1 MAANAKA
8 SHEHL
13 KRGES
18 SGQEADQQCVQ
29 CDQPGEPAARRAWLS
44 RCVRRPNKDQIFFF
58 SLSLSRI
65 ERRTPNADASQPSMS
80 RGKIRRV
87 RRQGIQ
93 RHRPRCHDSNSL
105 SLFSSA
111 ATNLSSPG
119 RCEQRCHRFAAP
131 VRDTSHEI
139 VHAATRDTHHLSTNS
154 PNSRHLALLWR
165 KFSKA
170 RFSRLLRYLTISLR
184 CLTGAIDIRKRER
197 EGKRGKEREKEKTS
211 IFRPPD
217 SFCPSSLSFS
227 ARSP

>member
-93 RHRPRCHDSNSL
+93 G
-105 SLFSSA
+105 
-111 ATNLSSPG
+111 TN
-119 RCEQRCHRFAAP
+119 RN
-131 VRDTSHEI
+131 VTI
-139 VHAATRDTHHLSTNS
+139 
-154 PNSRHLALLWR
+154 
-165 KFSKA
+165 
-170 RFSRLLRYLTISLR
+170 LTIYIYIYWV
-184 CLTGAIDIRKRER
+184 LTKKVAKKIRLYVAQE
-197 EGKRGKEREKEKTS
+197 T
-211 IFRPPD
+211 
-217 SFCPSSLSFS
+217 
-227 ARSP
+227 